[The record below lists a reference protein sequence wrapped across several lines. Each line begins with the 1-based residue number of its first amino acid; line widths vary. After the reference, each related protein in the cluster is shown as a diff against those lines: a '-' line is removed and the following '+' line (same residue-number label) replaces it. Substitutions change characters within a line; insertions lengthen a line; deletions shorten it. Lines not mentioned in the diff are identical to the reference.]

1 MASAV
6 PDTHELAS
14 DEVSD
19 VDELLTADAL
29 SALMRST
36 WTWDDRALRR
46 DLSTVLVDL
55 YAAKLVGEAL
65 GTDSA
70 VARTRHAAA
79 LEGASRFVAAV
90 LGPKLIADTGNP
102 LRERYLKLA
111 TDPARYARLASQAR
125 SAIEAA
131 TDSYFRSQVDG
142 VDYVPPSSWAQR
154 VTEEGADGLGQ
165 ALRSYGYRRNDS
177 ALFGSKALAWQAVE
191 AVPNCDVAADYAHR
205 LRSGD
210 LRGAL
215 AAAEDTGS
223 WDPALVR
230 TAATQNSEKWQLT
243 GSKNYVPA
251 AADADVI
258 FVIARSVAGP
268 SLFAVEAKSSGV
280 SVEPHSVVDDTRP
293 LFRVVLTDAP
303 ADLVGREGAG
313 GRLMSQVLDS
323 ATTALAAEQVGLIEA
338 AIGCVRTG
346 TTIPAHRAA
355 ELVLDHA
362 AAHGLWQRA
371 LSEGSPEAAAAAHI
385 GCSAAAVRITSA
397 VAELR
402 ETGETTALF
411 KRALSGSLLFGG
423 PALAHERLLDRL
435 GI

>member
-1 MASAV
+1 MASAASDV
-6 PDTHELAS
+6 NGLTS

-19 VDELLTADAL
+19 VIDLLTADAL

-55 YAAKLVGEAL
+55 DAAKLVGEAL
-65 GTDSA
+65 GTGSA
-70 VARTRHAAA
+70 VARRLHAAA
-79 LEGASRFVAAV
+79 LEDASRFVAAV

-102 LRERYLKLA
+102 LREQYLTLA
-111 TDPARYARLASQAR
+111 TDPVRYARLADQAH
-125 SAIEAA
+125 SAIAGEADA
-131 TDSYFRSQVDG
+131 YFRSHVDK
-142 VDYVPPSSWAQR
+142 VEYPSPSSWTQLVA
-154 VTEEGADGLGQ
+154 EKGAAGLGQ
-165 ALRSYGYRRNDS
+165 ALRSHGHLRNDS

-191 AVPNCDVAADYAHR
+191 AVPNCDVATDYAQR

-210 LRGAL
+210 LSGAL

-230 TAATQNSEKWQLT
+230 TAAAQNAEKWQLT

-251 AADADVI
+251 ADAADVI

-268 SLFAVEAKSSGV
+268 SLFAVETTSSGV

-293 LFRVVLTDAP
+293 LFRVILTDAP
-303 ADLVGREGAG
+303 ATLVGQEGAG
-313 GRLMSQVLDS
+313 GRLMSQVLDR
-323 ATTALAAEQVGLIEA
+323 ATTALAAEQVGVIEA
-338 AIGCVRTG
+338 AIEFVRNGATVSDDR
-346 TTIPAHRAA
+346 TA

-362 AAHGLWQRA
+362 AAHALWQRA
-371 LSEGSPEAAAAAHI
+371 LAEGSPEAAAEAHI
-385 GCSAAAVRITSA
+385 GCSAAAVRVTSA

-402 ETGETTALF
+402 ETEETTALF